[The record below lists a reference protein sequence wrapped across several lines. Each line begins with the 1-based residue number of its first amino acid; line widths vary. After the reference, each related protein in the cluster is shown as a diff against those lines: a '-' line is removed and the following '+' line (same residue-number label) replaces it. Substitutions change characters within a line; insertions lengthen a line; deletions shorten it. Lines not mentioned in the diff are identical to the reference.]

1 MRRNLLATSVL
12 ALLAALAL
20 GATAASP
27 SDTPAAAPS
36 AGERMGV
43 KMTIQKASGAPGAY
57 VCRTTVVDLAANKV
71 LAEPSI
77 EFKMGENG
85 KSTTRDDGYSVEVS
99 VVVSNGGEQVDH
111 VVELRRGGVLTAR
124 QATTVHFPL

>member
-1 MRRNLLATSVL
+1 MRRI
-12 ALLAALAL
+12 LAAVPVVVLFAASAL
-20 GATAASP
+20 GVAAMFASDAPVASP
-27 SDTPAAAPS
+27 AV
-36 AGERMGV
+36 GERMGV

-85 KSTTRDDGYSVEVS
+85 KSTTRDDGYSVAVS